1 MSIFVDTG
9 VFYAQQHEAAGRHE
23 VATDALREI
32 LTGRFG
38 TIYTSDYVHD
48 EAVTL
53 VRARTGEYGAAKRV
67 SDRILGDESPI
78 SLLYVDERR
87 LRESLETFER
97 YRDHELGFT
106 DATTVTLLETR
117 DVDSV
122 LSFDGDFDGV
132 VERTDPAEIT

>member
-9 VFYAQQHEAAGRHE
+9 IFYAQQHEAAGRHE

-38 TIYTSDYVHD
+38 EIYTSDYVHD

-122 LSFDGDFDGV
+122 LSFDGGFDGV
-132 VERTDPAEIT
+132 VERTDPVEVT